1 MCYDRNANT
10 RASRFRSSPI
20 SSRLSPIIPAAY
32 QIGAGETI
40 IRERVLRLP
49 ISPARQ
55 SHIEVI
61 RFAAANHLLVD
72 LDYRDQAGQRTTR
85 TVEPYSLAQT
95 AAGDVLLHTHDRTR
109 DAHRK
114 FRIDRIEGVRVT
126 NQSFTPRYQIELSP
140 KGPVRVASSPYR
152 ASPPVPRPTPGG
164 ITRTTARNTARQISG
179 GPKYVFQCPHF
190 HKKFTRTKNDSK
202 LNAHKNKWGGRCS
215 GQTGY
220 LIDTRY

>member
-61 RFAAANHLLVD
+61 RFAAANRLLVD

-85 TVEPYSLAQT
+85 TVEPYSLVQT

-109 DAHRK
+109 DAHRSL
-114 FRIDRIEGVRVT
+114 RIDRIEGARVT

-140 KGPVRVASSPYR
+140 QGPVRVASAPYR
-152 ASPPVPRPTPGG
+152 ASPSASRSTLGG
-164 ITRTTARNTARQISG
+164 ITRTPARKTARSTSERL
-179 GPKYVFQCPHF
+179 KYVFQCPHCQ
-190 HKKFTRTKNDSK
+190 KKFTRTKNESK
-202 LNAHKNKWGGRCS
+202 LNVHKNGWGVQCS
-215 GQTGY
+215 GRTGCP
-220 LIDTRY
+220 IDTRY